1 MSKLICILPLVLL
14 LSLHACKARH
24 LSLTDNRNSR
34 RSHTVVKNLNSKSL
48 SSPYKETNSE
58 PEVVQAREENTPG
71 ANELT
76 NTVMGKDSEQT
87 IPKND
92 NNKKGEEVDIS
103 HLKEATQPEG
113 WRRQARS
120 TTESSSSEA
129 RETADSKESE
139 IVDDVVAMDYAQ
151 PHRKPPIHNRKL

>member
-1 MSKLICILPLVLL
+1 MSKLIYILPLVLL

-24 LSLTDNRNSR
+24 LSLNDNRNSR
-34 RSHTVVKNLNSKSL
+34 RSHTVVKNLHSKSL
-48 SSPYKETNSE
+48 PSLYKETDSE
-58 PEVVQAREENTPG
+58 PEVVQAREANSPG

-76 NTVMGKDSEQT
+76 NTVMAKDSEQT

-92 NNKKGEEVDIS
+92 NKKGGEIDIS
-103 HLKEATQPEG
+103 HPKEATQPEG

-120 TTESSSSEA
+120 TTESSPSEA
-129 RETADSKESE
+129 RETADTKESE

>member
-1 MSKLICILPLVLL
+1 MSKLIYILPLVLL

-24 LSLTDNRNSR
+24 LSLNDNRNSR
-34 RSHTVVKNLNSKSL
+34 RSHTVVK
-48 SSPYKETNSE
+48 TDSE
-58 PEVVQAREENTPG
+58 PEVVQAREANSPG

-76 NTVMGKDSEQT
+76 NTVMAKDSEQT

-92 NNKKGEEVDIS
+92 NKKGGEIDIS
-103 HLKEATQPEG
+103 HPKEATQPEG

-120 TTESSSSEA
+120 TTESSPSEA
-129 RETADSKESE
+129 RETADTKESE